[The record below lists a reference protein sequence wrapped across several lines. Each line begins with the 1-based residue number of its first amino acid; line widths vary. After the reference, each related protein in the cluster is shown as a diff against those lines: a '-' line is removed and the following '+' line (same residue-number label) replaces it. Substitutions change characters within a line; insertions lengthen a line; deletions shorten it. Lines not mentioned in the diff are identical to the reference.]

1 MYQVY
6 KSKEVTILMNGI
18 LLDKN
23 ICFDTYTCA
32 GQFVMLFGTE
42 GQDFACSVK
51 VATTRNAFLYP
62 AAPPP
67 RHPPPP
73 AGGETKK
80 SACFCGY
87 VFWDLETISIKLLC
101 QSCVGTSSMQI
112 LKFCSETADQ
122 MKQIILTNLEAEK

>member
-42 GQDFACSVK
+42 GQDF
-51 VATTRNAFLYP
+51 
-62 AAPPP
+62 
-67 RHPPPP
+67 
-73 AGGETKK
+73 
-80 SACFCGY
+80 
-87 VFWDLETISIKLLC
+87 
-101 QSCVGTSSMQI
+101 GTSSSISGLSFKGKTLIYPSGVGRTEGVKSQN
-112 LKFCSETADQ
+112 SSAGSGDQ
-122 MKQIILTNLEAEK
+122 VQLENDKNTKCKVDVKHN